1 MTILMKTY
9 PNLLELTKVFLRI
22 REEYQ
27 KKLIERKN
35 KQKQKIEQQVIW
47 TPENIGILELFARP
61 LMESL
66 EKLM

>member
-1 MTILMKTY
+1 MKTY

-35 KQKQKIEQQVIW
+35 KQKQKIEQQVI
-47 TPENIGILELFARP
+47 
-61 LMESL
+61 
-66 EKLM
+66 

>member
-1 MTILMKTY
+1 MKTY
-9 PNLLELTKVFLRI
+9 PNLFELTKVFLRI

-27 KKLIERKN
+27 EKLIERKN